1 MPASNQLPP
10 QRRDNGLRADSFT
23 ALADVDP
30 RLDEIGTDEAFASVA
45 ARFPAFSGAWA
56 ALAASSL
63 AAGQPVAAVVA
74 ALVVVALVVHA
85 AQVPTIF
92 KLAPGGDPP

>member
-1 MPASNQLPP
+1 MEFFA
-10 QRRDNGLRADSFT
+10 RRTKKCLLSCRIWFDTQVA
-23 ALADVDP
+23 
-30 RLDEIGTDEAFASVA
+30 EAAEAAEAAASVVVVA
-45 ARFPAFSGAWA
+45 
-56 ALAASSL
+56 
-63 AAGQPVAAVVA
+63 VAAVVA

>member
-1 MPASNQLPP
+1 MEFFA
-10 QRRDNGLRADSFT
+10 RRTKKCLLSCRIWFDTQVA
-23 ALADVDP
+23 
-30 RLDEIGTDEAFASVA
+30 EAAASVVVVA
-45 ARFPAFSGAWA
+45 
-56 ALAASSL
+56 
-63 AAGQPVAAVVA
+63 VAAVVA